1 MKRTLILTTAAMFTL
16 PLTAKADELD
26 CFPMCTPKVEQKAP
40 EVAPAVA
47 PAADTVTGDKQTV
60 ETVVVTATPVCEK
73 NLVAKAEE
81 LNDRVKPVKDIIG
94 YVHSPQSLALKVVN
108 DHIVKIPSWVGFAL
122 DPVGTVKNK
131 AIDMARDKAK
141 DAMGFNKAGGN
152 AACKAEPA
160 AEPAPEAVMEKAADA
175 V

>member
-1 MKRTLILTTAAMFTL
+1 MKRTLILTTAALFTL
-16 PLTAKADELD
+16 PLAAMADELD
-26 CFPMCTPKVEQKAP
+26 CFPACAPKTVEQKAP
-40 EVAPAVA
+40 EVAPAVV
-47 PAADTVTGDKQTV
+47 PVSVETLAADKQTV
-60 ETVVVTATPVCEK
+60 ETVVVTATPLCEK
-73 NLVAKAEE
+73 GLVAQAED
-81 LNDRVKPVKDIIG
+81 LNNKMKPVKDIIG

-141 DAMGFNKAGGN
+141 DAMGLKAGNN
-152 AACKAEPA
+152 AACKAPA
-160 AEPAPEAVMEKAADA
+160 AEAAPETVAEKAADA